1 MKFTGKFITIAAT
14 ALVFSAPS
22 FSQETS
28 TNETPTIETVVA
40 TVNGT
45 NITLGHVLALANRL
59 PNQYMGIEDK
69 NLYVGIVDQL
79 VQQQLLSDLIKEETV
94 ELKLASENDHR
105 VLFATEAIEGIYD
118 EALTEEAI
126 NKRYTEIYL
135 NVEPIPE
142 FNTSHIL
149 VGTEEEAKAIVTQL
163 SDGADFAELAKEKST
178 GPSGPNGGSL
188 GWTGKGSF
196 VPEFEAAMLGL
207 KAGEVSVPVKTQFG
221 WHVIKLNEARDKP
234 AQKLDVVRDE
244 IEDGLRAEALDKKV
258 SELEASGNIERKD
271 QDIDPSVVKKFELL
285 KD

>member
-1 MKFTGKFITIAAT
+1 MRTIGKFMAT
-14 ALVFSAPS
+14 VATVLALCTSGFAQEAP
-22 FSQETS
+22 TR
-28 TNETPTIETVVA
+28 ETVIA

-45 NITLGHVLALANRL
+45 DITLGHVLALANRL
-59 PNQYMGIEDK
+59 PDQYMGIEDK

-163 SDGADFAELAKEKST
+163 SDGTDFAELAKEKST

>member
-1 MKFTGKFITIAAT
+1 MRVTGKFMAT
-14 ALVFSAPS
+14 VATVLALCTSGFAQEAP
-22 FSQETS
+22 TR
-28 TNETPTIETVVA
+28 ETVIA

-45 NITLGHVLALANRL
+45 DITLGHVLALANRL
-59 PNQYMGIEDK
+59 PDQYMGIEDK

-196 VPEFEAAMLGL
+196 VPKFEAAMLGL

>member
-1 MKFTGKFITIAAT
+1 MRVTGKFMAT
-14 ALVFSAPS
+14 VATVLALCTSGFAQEAP
-22 FSQETS
+22 TR
-28 TNETPTIETVVA
+28 ETVIA

-45 NITLGHVLALANRL
+45 DITLGHVLALANRL

-69 NLYVGIVDQL
+69 NLYAGIVDQL

-207 KAGEVSVPVKTQFG
+207 KTGEVSVPVKTQFG